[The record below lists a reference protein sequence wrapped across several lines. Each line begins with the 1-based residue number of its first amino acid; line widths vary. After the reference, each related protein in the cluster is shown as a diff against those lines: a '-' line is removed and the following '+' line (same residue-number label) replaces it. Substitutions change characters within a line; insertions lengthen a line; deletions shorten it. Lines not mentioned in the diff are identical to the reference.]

1 MRYLSL
7 CALLSLSL
15 VITACDGDDDDQ
27 GDFEDGILIST
38 PAGGADFGLLQHFD
52 VATHQATI
60 IDLDDANG
68 YNFTLANDAL
78 IIISVESLGV
88 VNPFVELYDEDGFFI
103 AADDDSGVVTDA
115 LIVGDFR
122 AGGYTIVVWSSLDG
136 PDTGDYELNVIVG
149 SLGADL
155 GVLEIGATIALNDI
169 SMAAGDDTQSYVF
182 TLSSPS
188 RVDVAAMQSSGAADL
203 ALQLVDQRG
212 NEVFFFDPDGLAD
225 PVVLDEPL
233 DSGTYLLIVSNEVN
247 AGPGIYDLTVD
258 VKP

>member
-7 CALLSLSL
+7 FALVSLSL
-15 VITACDGDDDDQ
+15 VIAACDGGHHDHHDIEDD
-27 GDFEDGILIST
+27 ILFNT
-38 PAGGADFGLLQHFD
+38 PPGGTDFGLLQHFD

-68 YNFTLANDAL
+68 YDLTLANDSL
-78 IIISVESLGV
+78 IIISVESLDV
-88 VNPFVELYDEDGFFI
+88 LNPFVEFYDEDGFLI
-103 AADDDSGVVTDA
+103 AADEDSGVDTDA
-115 LIVGDFR
+115 LIVGDVR
-122 AGGYTIVVWSSLDG
+122 AGDYTIVVWSSLDG
-136 PDTGDYELNVIVG
+136 PVAGEYELNVIVG

-155 GVLEIGATIALNDI
+155 GVLDIGVTVTLNDI
-169 SMAAGDDTQSYVF
+169 SMAAGDDTQSYAF

-188 RVDVAAMQSSGAADL
+188 SVDFDAMQISGAADL
-203 ALQLVDQRG
+203 AFQLIDQRG

-233 DSGTYLLIVSNEVN
+233 DRGTYLLIVSNEVS
-247 AGPGIYDLTVD
+247 AGSGVYDLTVD